1 MATFVNATQ
10 TQIKC
15 KQYEFTQKGTNT
27 MFKLILLVLALVG
40 GYVVLQTLPD
50 LQRYLR
56 IRAM

>member
-1 MATFVNATQ
+1 
-10 TQIKC
+10 
-15 KQYEFTQKGTNT
+15 

>member
-1 MATFVNATQ
+1 
-10 TQIKC
+10 
-15 KQYEFTQKGTNT
+15 
-27 MFKLILLVLALVG
+27 MFKLILLVFALVG